1 MVNGMVN
8 ALTNAPSRVVV
19 NCPPFRGAL
28 TSCHPPQKNIR
39 RTDAVRTRPHVCRL
53 SNGENFGPLH
63 RSHQATVTPLHQRQ
77 RVQSFDD
84 VNEHLLPFNV
94 YVFKGAR
101 AQVTKQQ
108 STTDSA

>member
-1 MVNGMVN
+1 MVNGIVN

-19 NCPPFRGAL
+19 NCPPLRGAL

-39 RTDAVRTRPHVCRL
+39 RTDAVRTRPHACRL
-53 SNGENFGPLH
+53 SNGENFGPLQV
-63 RSHQATVTPLHQRQ
+63 SPSTSAPTG
-77 RVQSFDD
+77 SIIDD
-84 VNEHLLPFNV
+84 VNDHLLPATV